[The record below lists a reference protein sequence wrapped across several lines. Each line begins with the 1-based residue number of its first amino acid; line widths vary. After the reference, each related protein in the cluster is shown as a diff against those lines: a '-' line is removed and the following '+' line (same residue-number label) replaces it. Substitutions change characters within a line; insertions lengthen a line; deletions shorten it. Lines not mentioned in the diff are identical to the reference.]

1 MQNDLALCIV
11 WYIFRTLSIIVNL
24 EHCVTVPYSESCH
37 IQNPDISRTRVV
49 FRTLSS
55 HTLAYLKRCVR
66 LANLELC
73 LFQGSRYIQ
82 NPVLFRYIQAY
93 SGIFNNE
100 NYNKLQWRHFNNA
113 WLSLLK
119 VLCYPEF
126 LKNTKY
132 VRIILNH
139 F

>member
-24 EHCVTVPYSESCH
+24 EHCVTVPYSEPCH
-37 IQNPDISRTRVV
+37 IQKSRTRVV

-100 NYNKLQWRHFNNA
+100 NYNKLQWCHFNNA